1 MDRHKLTADQAF
13 QVLAQA
19 SMKTNRKLYVVADEL
34 VHTGDL
40 PPGDWFAP
48 PD

>member
-13 QVLAQA
+13 QVLARM
-19 SMKTNRKLYVVADEL
+19 SMKSNRKLHAAADDL

-40 PPGDWFAP
+40 SPGTGMAP
-48 PD
+48 AP